1 MALQDIQPLSAYTYE
16 SVLPR
21 LGYQYRVDDETGRGA
36 YYNVSPEEGTGR
48 VRFEEGA
55 PTDPNLQYAPQRLYE
70 QDLRQQGFVPTSPG
84 DLYYYA
90 QYGQYGAGQ
99 GFGGNVRAYLDYVY
113 GPGTTVI
120 QDPTHGYLIKPA
132 DPARALPGSGTPVAL
147 PNRSGSFGDF
157 LKEGAATIAPVAAM
171 AFAGPLAQALGTV
184 LGPTGGQIAA
194 SAIIG
199 GTQAE
204 LQGGD
209 FAEGAIKAGAT
220 AGINAGVSQT
230 GISTA
235 LKGVLTEAGLPAN
248 LSDTISKGIEKA
260 GGVAAAAAAT
270 GGNVERAILNTAINY
285 ASRTGEAAI
294 KDIREAAISRTQELE
309 DAGMLDPGTTQQ
321 ISQLPDS
328 YWTAQ
333 AGLDT
338 GTVTDVPR
346 DRLIIGREGEAGAGG
361 VGGDDEAER
370 IAREQE
376 AAYREAVTATTQAT
390 EDAELLKSEFPQPE
404 IAPFTETT
412 ESPLVDEGVDFENEL
427 PIPEPVSPRTPY
439 SPDSQFL
446 RDQQRRE
453 GAYGTGGF
461 KGIDEGFR
469 VTGGTGGVGGVGGV
483 GGEAGVGGV
492 GYGVGSDIPVLPTV
506 YVEDTRLPPDVP
518 ELGRP
523 PEGYPM
529 PVPEPPPEAEKP
541 LAEPE
546 PEEEYGLPGIRIPS
560 DYGGYTTPSERATT
574 RATPTSTAYLARGA
588 VGSPEITGSP
598 VFGTEKGKRK
608 KVWNIESLREAL
620 GV

>member
-1 MALQDIQPLSAYTYE
+1 MQQ
-16 SVLPR
+16 
-21 LGYQYRVDDETGRGA
+21 
-36 YYNVSPEEGTGR
+36 
-48 VRFEEGA
+48 
-55 PTDPNLQYAPQRLYE
+55 APQRLYE
-70 QDLRQQGFVPTSPG
+70 QDLRQQGFVPTIPG

-90 QYGQYGAGQ
+90 QYGQYGASQ

-132 DPARALPGSGTPVAL
+132 DPARALPGGGTPVAL

-157 LKEGAATIAPVAAM
+157 LKEGAGVIAPVAAA
-171 AFAGPLAQALGTV
+171 AFGGPLATALGTS
-184 LGPTGGQIAA
+184 LGLTPVAAQIASA
-194 SAIIG
+194 AIIG

-309 DAGMLDPGTTQQ
+309 DAGMLDPGTTEQ

-338 GTVTDVPR
+338 GSIIDVIGAPKYAENIVSGTASPEGYRFATYDEIKNIEDQGGDVSQLVKTLPDGTMAFVIPETPSYEYQPDVDVLSGIGRGFTDKEFPTIQSDVGINVGGVYNTGGQGGGSVGFGSSEGDAYGGGQTSAGEKGQGVGR
-346 DRLIIGREGEAGAGG
+346 SGVSGREGNGYAQP
-361 VGGDDEAER
+361 
-370 IAREQE
+370 IA
-376 AAYREAVTATTQAT
+376 
-390 EDAELLKSEFPQPE
+390 
-404 IAPFTETT
+404 
-412 ESPLVDEGVDFENEL
+412 
-427 PIPEPVSPRTPY
+427 
-439 SPDSQFL
+439 
-446 RDQQRRE
+446 
-453 GAYGTGGF
+453 
-461 KGIDEGFR
+461 
-469 VTGGTGGVGGVGGV
+469 
-483 GGEAGVGGV
+483 
-492 GYGVGSDIPVLPTV
+492 VLPPV
-506 YVEDTRLPPDVP
+506 YVDDTRLPPDVP

-546 PEEEYGLPGIRIPS
+546 PKEEYGLPGIRIPS